1 MVVIPS
7 KLRHSTGEQ
16 GDEDGASYRD
26 YAAGSSA
33 AAEPDRDEAKD
44 SSSRASSDTGSPVL
58 DPRGGNAADDS
69 INVDDAGDCPD
80 DGSVDDAGD
89 CPDDDDD
96 VFGAGRG
103 LTGSG

>member
-69 INVDDAGDCPD
+69 I
-80 DGSVDDAGD
+80 SVDDAGD

-96 VFGAGRG
+96 VFGAGKG

>member
-16 GDEDGASYRD
+16 GDEDGASD
-26 YAAGSSA
+26 SDSAAGSSA

-44 SSSRASSDTGSPVL
+44 SSSSASSDTGSPVL

-69 INVDDAGDCPD
+69 GV
-80 DGSVDDAGD
+80 DAGD

-96 VFGAGRG
+96 VFGAGKG

>member
-26 YAAGSSA
+26 SAAGSSA

-58 DPRGGNAADDS
+58 DPRGGNATDDS
-69 INVDDAGDCPD
+69 SVDDAGDCPND
-80 DGSVDDAGD
+80 SSVDDAGD
-89 CPDDDDD
+89 CPDDDDN
-96 VFGAGRG
+96 VFGAGKG

>member
-7 KLRHSTGEQ
+7 KLRHSAGEQ

-26 YAAGSSA
+26 SAAGSSA

-69 INVDDAGDCPD
+69 
-80 DGSVDDAGD
+80 VDDAGD
-89 CPDDDDD
+89 CPDDDDN
-96 VFGAGRG
+96 VFVAGKG
-103 LTGSG
+103 LMRSG

>member
-26 YAAGSSA
+26 SAAGSSA
-33 AAEPDRDEAKD
+33 AAEPDRDEAKN

-58 DPRGGNAADDS
+58 DPKGGNAADD
-69 INVDDAGDCPD
+69 
-80 DGSVDDAGD
+80 SVDDAGD
-89 CPDDDDD
+89 CPDDDDN
-96 VFGAGRG
+96 VFGAGKG
-103 LTGSG
+103 LTRSG

>member
-7 KLRHSTGEQ
+7 ELRHSTGEQ
-16 GDEDGASYRD
+16 GDEDGASYSD
-26 YAAGSSA
+26 YAGSSA

-58 DPRGGNAADDS
+58 DPRGGNAADD
-69 INVDDAGDCPD
+69 DAD
-80 DGSVDDAGD
+80 D

-96 VFGAGRG
+96 VFGAGKG
-103 LTGSG
+103 LTKSG